1 MKPDIIVLI
10 PKGEKNRITS
20 AEISRLTNIDGATIR
35 QIVNN
40 SRANFIPIASD
51 SYGYFVAE
59 TPDELDHT
67 IAQINSRIHK
77 MIQAREGLRKAQRL
91 MKEKEYERSC
101 IDW

>member
-10 PKGEKNRITS
+10 PKGENNRITS
-20 AEISRLTNIDGATIR
+20 AELSRLTNIAGSTIR

-77 MIQAREGLRKAQRL
+77 MIQAREGLKKAQRL
-91 MKEKEYERSC
+91 MKEATE
-101 IDW
+101 